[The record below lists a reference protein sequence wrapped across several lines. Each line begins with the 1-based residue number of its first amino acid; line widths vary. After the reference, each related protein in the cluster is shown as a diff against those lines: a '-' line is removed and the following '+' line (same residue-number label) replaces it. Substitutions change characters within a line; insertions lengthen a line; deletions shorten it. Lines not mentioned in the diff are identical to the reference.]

1 MHNELAKIK
10 FRDKFKLLKLCK
22 LKYIHASNSVSSRTK
37 SENKNNNNK
46 FQTFSFLQ
54 KRLYKKYNILPQ
66 TYNSIQLDNF
76 IKGKYCHS
84 LSKFKENLIFN
95 YTKEFMKKFYTKK
108 ESIKKI
114 PLFVEFY
121 KTYLQFF
128 CSPTLKEL
136 NLNELIEERVEIKAM
151 AFYKE
156 NYEEKSDVDRKK
168 DKKKFINSIFFTNQ
182 IRKDISRKN
191 TLTDLSKTTIEF
203 NSNSDKNYSNSNR
216 SINSLIDEMNK
227 DKNDINIINNN
238 ECNIKSVKKEKNEN
252 LTDRNMNKQN
262 LINKNLCTNSFININ
277 QNEAK
282 KIIPKI
288 KLNLNLLKNKIS
300 KTNTDNTLSNKNIR
314 YIKNEV
320 SNSINSY
327 RSNRG
332 KLNTINNAKP
342 MYQKINIVNNKIII
356 INNNSKSKRNILKQM
371 TSKELKNRKKKK
383 KNNLTLLTRNY
394 INNNFFGSFYGNA
407 FDLINSQDKIFK
419 TKNFE
424 TSESIKIINKERKGS
439 YNKTFNSSKIHNKKS
454 INKINHIKKIKEKN
468 MILKPHKYKNNPTDN
483 NVLNNNLF
491 SSYLT
496 TGAKTERNLS
506 KEKAKQ
512 KWTNFQMFNNNIK
525 SINKIRHIK
534 NISNEKNSSK
544 NIKSTNSITNRT
556 NKIKSILKIS
566 TFNII
571 EKNKNVQNKSKN
583 IMITSKTKIKKNNS
597 KLKSNINNNKENLLR
612 ILMKKKF

>member
-1 MHNELAKIK
+1 MHKELAKIK

-156 NYEEKSDVDRKK
+156 NYEEKIDDDRKK

-238 ECNIKSVKKEKNEN
+238 ECNIKSVKKEKIEN

-277 QNEAK
+277 QNEPK

-342 MYQKINIVNNKIII
+342 MYHKINIVNNKIII

-371 TSKELKNRKKKK
+371 TSKE
-383 KNNLTLLTRNY
+383 
-394 INNNFFGSFYGNA
+394 
-407 FDLINSQDKIFK
+407 
-419 TKNFE
+419 
-424 TSESIKIINKERKGS
+424 
-439 YNKTFNSSKIHNKKS
+439 
-454 INKINHIKKIKEKN
+454 
-468 MILKPHKYKNNPTDN
+468 
-483 NVLNNNLF
+483 
-491 SSYLT
+491 
-496 TGAKTERNLS
+496 
-506 KEKAKQ
+506 
-512 KWTNFQMFNNNIK
+512 
-525 SINKIRHIK
+525 
-534 NISNEKNSSK
+534 
-544 NIKSTNSITNRT
+544 
-556 NKIKSILKIS
+556 
-566 TFNII
+566 
-571 EKNKNVQNKSKN
+571 
-583 IMITSKTKIKKNNS
+583 
-597 KLKSNINNNKENLLR
+597 
-612 ILMKKKF
+612 